1 MPKQI
6 VPQAIKNLPSRL
18 IPRVSEQEYIIMQ
31 KCVRARY
38 EIISNILSGIVQ
50 GDKQKKKQSDES
62 QIEGAP
68 ENTSVP
74 PDVNN
79 PKKTKSLLPEAASTG
94 LAFAAGALAVY
105 FESAIKTAAE
115 DLTNAVKKMLG
126 FDVESSKPEEG
137 LLVDSLTTMGATD
150 DEKEIEKEMS
160 IIEARP
166 GKEDNEIFKSGPNDV
181 TTEQLTDNIE
191 NETDNA
197 IDDNE
202 DDTQIP
208 DEGYFPDLDDTE
220 KEIEENL
227 NNAEAEVEDEDT
239 ADPIRKN
246 KAKPRVIKEA
256 APKKAT
262 PTSKKAGKS
271 NTPKA
276 KSARAAARKAR
287 PARVTPPT
295 PTPQSSGSA
304 SSSVATGDPVQDLP
318 NPDDDQGYPEQD
330 NTSPAPTGTASKSL
344 VDLIKGFEGFSPK
357 AHPDYGQYSNGY
369 GTKARSPTEEITKE
383 EAERRLIDE
392 IARFRDVVEK
402 FSANKKYNWNS
413 KQKDALTSFIYNLGA
428 GALNQVTN
436 NGTRSNSEIAQSMLL
451 YDKAGGASLPGLT
464 NRRKIEANVF
474 NSAAVDEP
482 EPTPLP
488 APSPAPP
495 SGASE
500 PAPTA
505 PTTPGAA
512 VAAASEAS
520 EAPIK
525 ESKDVV
531 INTPPENIS
540 SGKTTGN
547 QPKADIALSAGN
559 SLARELAA
567 THGAHS
573 FGKTGTGTIAGI

>member
-1 MPKQI
+1 
-6 VPQAIKNLPSRL
+6 
-18 IPRVSEQEYIIMQ
+18 MQ
-31 KCVRARY
+31 KGVRARF

-50 GDKQKKKQSDES
+50 GDNQKKRQSDEY

-68 ENTSVP
+68 ESTPASSA
-74 PDVNN
+74 VN
-79 PKKTKSLLPEAASTG
+79 KTKSLLPEAASTG

-115 DLTNAVKKMLG
+115 DLTKAVKKMLG

-166 GKEDNEIFKSGPNDV
+166 GKEDDEIFESGPNDV

-239 ADPIRKN
+239 ADPIRKT

-256 APKKAT
+256 APKPAPKKAT

-287 PARVTPPT
+287 APAARPE
-295 PTPQSSGSA
+295 PQSSGSA

-383 EAERRLIDE
+383 EAERRLMDE

-436 NGTRSNSEIAQSMLL
+436 NGTRSNSEIAAAMLL

-474 NSAAVDEP
+474 NSAAIDEP
-482 EPTPLP
+482 EPTPSP

-500 PAPTA
+500 SAPTA

-520 EAPIK
+520 EAPTK

-531 INTPPENIS
+531 INTPPENTS

-567 THGAHS
+567 THGTHS

>member
-1 MPKQI
+1 
-6 VPQAIKNLPSRL
+6 
-18 IPRVSEQEYIIMQ
+18 MQ
-31 KCVRARY
+31 KGVRARF

-68 ENTSVP
+68 ESTPASP
-74 PDVNN
+74 AVN
-79 PKKTKSLLPEAASTG
+79 KTKRLLPEAASTG

-166 GKEDNEIFKSGPNDV
+166 GKEDNKIFESGPNDV

-191 NETDNA
+191 DETDNA

-202 DDTQIP
+202 ADTQIP

-227 NNAEAEVEDEDT
+227 NNAEAETEDGDT
-239 ADPIRKN
+239 EVSMGGEHGAIPMSSP
-246 KAKPRVIKEA
+246 KPKPA
-256 APKKAT
+256 SKKAT

-271 NTPKA
+271 NAPKA
-276 KSARAAARKAR
+276 KSARAATRKAR
-287 PARVTPPT
+287 PAPAARPD
-295 PTPQSSGSA
+295 PQSSGSA
-304 SSSVATGDPVQDLP
+304 SSSVTTGDPVKNVP

-344 VDLIKGFEGFSPK
+344 VDLIKSFEGFSPK

-383 EAERRLIDE
+383 EAERRLMDE
-392 IARFRDVVEK
+392 IARFRGVVEQ

-436 NGTRSNSEIAQSMLL
+436 NGTRSNSEIAAAMLL

-474 NSAAVDEP
+474 NSSAVDEP
-482 EPTPLP
+482 EPTPSP

-500 PAPTA
+500 SAPTA

-520 EAPIK
+520 EAPTK

-531 INTPPENIS
+531 INTPPENTS

-547 QPKADIALSAGN
+547 QPKADITLSAGN

-567 THGAHS
+567 THGTHS

>member
-1 MPKQI
+1 
-6 VPQAIKNLPSRL
+6 
-18 IPRVSEQEYIIMQ
+18 MQ
-31 KCVRARY
+31 KGVRARF

-50 GDKQKKKQSDES
+50 GDNQKKRQSDEF

-68 ENTSVP
+68 ESTPASSA
-74 PDVNN
+74 VN
-79 PKKTKSLLPEAASTG
+79 KTKRLLPEAASTG

-115 DLTNAVKKMLG
+115 DLTKAVKKMLG
-126 FDVESSKPEEG
+126 FDVESSEG
-137 LLVDSLTTMGATD
+137 LLVDSLTTVGATD

-166 GKEDNEIFKSGPNDV
+166 GKEDDEIFESGPNDD
-181 TTEQLTDNIE
+181 TIEQLTDNIE

-227 NNAEAEVEDEDT
+227 NNAEAEDEDT
-239 ADPIRKN
+239 ADPIRKT

-256 APKKAT
+256 APKPAPKKAT

-276 KSARAAARKAR
+276 KSARAAARKER
-287 PARVTPPT
+287 PARVARPE
-295 PTPQSSGSA
+295 PQSGSA
-304 SSSVATGDPVQDLP
+304 SSSASVTTGDPVKNVP

-344 VDLIKGFEGFSPK
+344 VDLIKSFEGFSPK

-369 GTKARSPTEEITKE
+369 GTKARSPTEEITVE
-383 EAERRLIDE
+383 EAERRLMDE
-392 IARFRDVVEK
+392 IARFRGVVEQ

-436 NGTRSNSEIAQSMLL
+436 NGTRSNSEIAAAMLL

-474 NSAAVDEP
+474 NSSAVDEP
-482 EPTPLP
+482 EPT
-488 APSPAPP
+488 PSPAPP

-500 PAPTA
+500 SAPTA

-531 INTPPENIS
+531 INTPPENTS

-547 QPKADIALSAGN
+547 QPKADITLSAGN

-567 THGAHS
+567 THGTHS

>member
-31 KCVRARY
+31 KGVRARF

-50 GDKQKKKQSDES
+50 GDNQKKRQSDEY

-68 ENTSVP
+68 ESTPASPAAN
-74 PDVNN
+74 
-79 PKKTKSLLPEAASTG
+79 KTKSLLPEAASTG

-137 LLVDSLTTMGATD
+137 LLVDSLNTMGATD
-150 DEKEIEKEMS
+150 DEKEIYKEMS

-166 GKEDNEIFKSGPNDV
+166 GKEDNKIFESGPNDD
-181 TTEQLTDNIE
+181 TIEQLTDNIE
-191 NETDNA
+191 DETDNA

-202 DDTQIP
+202 ADTQIP
-208 DEGYFPDLDDTE
+208 DEGYFPDSDDTE

-227 NNAEAEVEDEDT
+227 NNAEAETEDGDT
-239 ADPIRKN
+239 EVSMGGEHGAIPMSSP
-246 KAKPRVIKEA
+246 KPTP

-271 NTPKA
+271 NAPKA
-276 KSARAAARKAR
+276 KSSRAATRKAR
-287 PARVTPPT
+287 PARAARPE
-295 PTPQSSGSA
+295 PQSSGSA
-304 SSSVATGDPVQDLP
+304 SSSVTTGDPVKNVP
-318 NPDDDQGYPEQD
+318 TPDDDQGYPEQD

-369 GTKARSPTEEITKE
+369 GTKARSPTEVITKE
-383 EAERRLIDE
+383 EAERRLMDE
-392 IARFRDVVEK
+392 IARFRGVVEQ

-413 KQKDALTSFIYNLGA
+413 KQKDALTSFIYNLGP

-436 NGTRSNSEIAQSMLL
+436 NGTRSNSEIAAAMLL

-482 EPTPLP
+482 EPTPSP

-520 EAPIK
+520 EAPTK

-531 INTPPENIS
+531 INTPPENTS

-547 QPKADIALSAGN
+547 QPKADITLSAGN

-567 THGAHS
+567 THGTHS

>member
-1 MPKQI
+1 
-6 VPQAIKNLPSRL
+6 
-18 IPRVSEQEYIIMQ
+18 MQ
-31 KCVRARY
+31 KGVRARF

-166 GKEDNEIFKSGPNDV
+166 GKEDDEIFESGPNDV

-239 ADPIRKN
+239 ADPIRKT
-246 KAKPRVIKEA
+246 KEKPRVIKEA
-256 APKKAT
+256 APKPASKKAT

-392 IARFRDVVEK
+392 IARFRGVVEQ

-474 NSAAVDEP
+474 NSSAVDEP
-482 EPTPLP
+482 EPT
-488 APSPAPP
+488 PSPAPP

-500 PAPTA
+500 SAPTA

-531 INTPPENIS
+531 INTPPENTS

-567 THGAHS
+567 THGTYS

>member
-18 IPRVSEQEYIIMQ
+18 MPRVGEQDYIKMQ
-31 KCVRARY
+31 KGVRARF

-68 ENTSVP
+68 ESTPASPAAN
-74 PDVNN
+74 
-79 PKKTKSLLPEAASTG
+79 KAKSLLPEAASTG
-94 LAFAAGALAVY
+94 LAFAAAALAVY

-115 DLTNAVKKMLG
+115 DLTKAVKKMLG

-166 GKEDNEIFKSGPNDV
+166 GKEDNKIFKSGPNDD
-181 TTEQLTDNIE
+181 TIEQLTDNIE
-191 NETDNA
+191 DETDNA

-208 DEGYFPDLDDTE
+208 DEGYFPDSDDTE

-227 NNAEAEVEDEDT
+227 NSAEAETEDT
-239 ADPIRKN
+239 ADPIRKT

-256 APKKAT
+256 APKPAPKKAT
-262 PTSKKAGKS
+262 TTSKKAGKS
-271 NTPKA
+271 NTPRA

-287 PARVTPPT
+287 PARAARPE
-295 PTPQSSGSA
+295 PQSSGSA
-304 SSSVATGDPVQDLP
+304 SSSVATGDPVKNIP

-330 NTSPAPTGTASKSL
+330 SPSPAPTGTASKSL

-357 AHPDYGQYSNGY
+357 AHPDYEQYSNGY
-369 GTKARSPTEEITKE
+369 GTKARSPTEEITEE

-436 NGTRSNSEIAQSMLL
+436 NGTRSNSEIAAAMLL

-531 INTPPENIS
+531 INTPPENTS

>member
-1 MPKQI
+1 
-6 VPQAIKNLPSRL
+6 
-18 IPRVSEQEYIIMQ
+18 MQ
-31 KCVRARY
+31 KGVRARF

-50 GDKQKKKQSDES
+50 GDKQKKRQTDES

-68 ENTSVP
+68 ESTPASPAAN
-74 PDVNN
+74 
-79 PKKTKSLLPEAASTG
+79 KTKRLLPEAASTG

-115 DLTNAVKKMLG
+115 DLTKAVKKMLG

-166 GKEDNEIFKSGPNDV
+166 GEEDNPKDGKPIFKSGPNDN

-191 NETDNA
+191 DETDNA

-202 DDTQIP
+202 ADTQIP

-239 ADPIRKN
+239 ADPIRKT

-256 APKKAT
+256 APKPAPKKAT
-262 PTSKKAGKS
+262 PTPNKAGKS

-276 KSARAAARKAR
+276 KSARAATRKERPAPAAR
-287 PARVTPPT
+287 PD
-295 PTPQSSGSA
+295 PQSSGSA
-304 SSSVATGDPVQDLP
+304 SSSVATGDPVKNVP

-344 VDLIKGFEGFSPK
+344 VDLIKSFEGFSPK

-392 IARFRDVVEK
+392 IARFRGVVEQ

-436 NGTRSNSEIAQSMLL
+436 NGTRSNSEIAAAMLL

-474 NSAAVDEP
+474 NSSAVDEP
-482 EPTPLP
+482 EPTPSP

-500 PAPTA
+500 SAPTA

-512 VAAASEAS
+512 VAAASAAS
-520 EAPIK
+520 EAPTK
-525 ESKDVV
+525 ESKDIV
-531 INTPPENIS
+531 INTPPENTS

-567 THGAHS
+567 THGMHS

>member
-31 KCVRARY
+31 KGVRARF

-50 GDKQKKKQSDES
+50 GDNQKKRQSDEF

-68 ENTSVP
+68 ESTPASSA
-74 PDVNN
+74 VN
-79 PKKTKSLLPEAASTG
+79 KTKRLLPEAASTG

-115 DLTNAVKKMLG
+115 DLTKAVKKMLG
-126 FDVESSKPEEG
+126 FDVESSEG
-137 LLVDSLTTMGATD
+137 LLVDSLTTVGATD

-166 GKEDNEIFKSGPNDV
+166 GKEDDKIFKSGPNDV

-191 NETDNA
+191 DETDNA

-202 DDTQIP
+202 DDTRIP

-227 NNAEAEVEDEDT
+227 NNAEAEDEDT
-239 ADPIRKN
+239 ADPIRKT

-256 APKKAT
+256 APKPAT

-271 NTPKA
+271 NAPKA

-287 PARVTPPT
+287 PARAARPD
-295 PTPQSSGSA
+295 PQSSGSA

-392 IARFRDVVEK
+392 IARFRGVVEQ

-436 NGTRSNSEIAQSMLL
+436 NGTRSNSEIAAAMLL

-482 EPTPLP
+482 EST
-488 APSPAPP
+488 PSPAPP

-520 EAPIK
+520 EAPTK
-525 ESKDVV
+525 ESKDIV
-531 INTPPENIS
+531 INTPLENTS

-547 QPKADIALSAGN
+547 QPKADITLSAGN

-567 THGAHS
+567 THGTHS

>member
-1 MPKQI
+1 
-6 VPQAIKNLPSRL
+6 
-18 IPRVSEQEYIIMQ
+18 MQ
-31 KCVRARY
+31 KGVRARF

-79 PKKTKSLLPEAASTG
+79 PKKTKRLLPETASTG

-115 DLTNAVKKMLG
+115 DLTKAVKKMLG

-137 LLVDSLTTMGATD
+137 LLVDSLNTMGATD

-166 GKEDNEIFKSGPNDV
+166 GKEDDEIFESGPNDV

-191 NETDNA
+191 DETDNA

-202 DDTQIP
+202 ADTQIH
-208 DEGYFPDLDDTE
+208 DEGYFPDSDDTE

-227 NNAEAEVEDEDT
+227 NSAEAEVEGEDT
-239 ADPIRKN
+239 ADPIRKT

-256 APKKAT
+256 APKPATKKAT

-276 KSARAAARKAR
+276 KSARAATRKER
-287 PARVTPPT
+287 PARATPPT

-304 SSSVATGDPVQDLP
+304 SSSASVTTGDPVKNVP

-330 NTSPAPTGTASKSL
+330 SPSPAPTGTASKSL

-392 IARFRDVVEK
+392 IARFRGVVEQ
-402 FSANKKYNWNS
+402 FSANKQYNWNS

-436 NGTRSNSEIAQSMLL
+436 NGTRSNSEIAAAMLL

-474 NSAAVDEP
+474 NSSAVDEP
-482 EPTPLP
+482 EPTPSP

-500 PAPTA
+500 SAPTA

-520 EAPIK
+520 EAPTK

-531 INTPPENIS
+531 INTPPENTS

>member
-31 KCVRARY
+31 KGVRARF

-68 ENTSVP
+68 ESTPASPAAN
-74 PDVNN
+74 
-79 PKKTKSLLPEAASTG
+79 KTKSLLPEAASTG

-115 DLTNAVKKMLG
+115 DLTKAVKKMLG

-137 LLVDSLTTMGATD
+137 LLVDSLNTMGATD

-166 GKEDNEIFKSGPNDV
+166 GKEDNKIFESGPNDV

-191 NETDNA
+191 DETDNA

-202 DDTQIP
+202 ADTQIP
-208 DEGYFPDLDDTE
+208 DEGYFPDSDDTE
-220 KEIEENL
+220 KEIEEKL
-227 NNAEAEVEDEDT
+227 NNAEAEVEGENT
-239 ADPIRKN
+239 EVSMGGEHGAIPMSSP
-246 KAKPRVIKEA
+246 KPTP

-271 NTPKA
+271 NAPKA
-276 KSARAAARKAR
+276 KSARAATRKAR
-287 PARVTPPT
+287 PAPAARPD
-295 PTPQSSGSA
+295 PQSSGSA
-304 SSSVATGDPVQDLP
+304 SSSVATGDPVKNIP

-383 EAERRLIDE
+383 EAERRLMDE
-392 IARFRDVVEK
+392 IARFRGVVEQ

-436 NGTRSNSEIAQSMLL
+436 NGTRSNSEIAAAMLL

-474 NSAAVDEP
+474 NSSAVDEP
-482 EPTPLP
+482 EPTPSP

-500 PAPTA
+500 SAPTA

-520 EAPIK
+520 EAPTK

-531 INTPPENIS
+531 INTPPENTS

-547 QPKADIALSAGN
+547 QPKADITLSAGN

-567 THGAHS
+567 THGTHS

>member
-31 KCVRARY
+31 KGVRARF

-50 GDKQKKKQSDES
+50 GDNQKKRQSDEY

-68 ENTSVP
+68 ESTPASSA
-74 PDVNN
+74 VN
-79 PKKTKSLLPEAASTG
+79 KTKRLLPEAASTG

-166 GKEDNEIFKSGPNDV
+166 GKEDDEIFKSGPNDV

-239 ADPIRKN
+239 ADPIRKT
-246 KAKPRVIKEA
+246 KEKPRVIKEA
-256 APKKAT
+256 APKPASKKAT

-271 NTPKA
+271 NAPKA
-276 KSARAAARKAR
+276 KSARAATRKAR
-287 PARVTPPT
+287 PAPGPG
-295 PTPQSSGSA
+295 PQSSGSA
-304 SSSVATGDPVQDLP
+304 SSSVATGDPVKNIP

-344 VDLIKGFEGFSPK
+344 VDLIKSFEGFSPK

-500 PAPTA
+500 SAPTA

-531 INTPPENIS
+531 INTPPENTS